1 MPEPNAIPLILEKL
15 TCQEMK
21 VLILVSDG
29 FTVQEIATKMNISKL
44 TIKTHKQNIAH
55 KAKVKGAAAIRKF
68 VREATPYLKNTPFIL
83 L

>member
-1 MPEPNAIPLILEKL
+1 MPAPNTMPLILEKL
-15 TCQEMK
+15 TYQELK
-21 VLILVSDG
+21 VLNLIADG
-29 FTVQEIATKMNISKL
+29 FTVEEIAKKLHNSKL

-55 KAKVKGAAAIRKF
+55 KANVKGAPAIRKF